1 MTRRMQAAQAEQFG
15 QPLVQKQ
22 LDTPTS
28 GAVKITLL
36 IKDHDAATLT

>member
-1 MTRRMQAAQAEQFG
+1 MTRKMQAAQVEQFG
-15 QPLVQKQ
+15 QPLVQKE
-22 LDTPTS
+22 LDIPTP